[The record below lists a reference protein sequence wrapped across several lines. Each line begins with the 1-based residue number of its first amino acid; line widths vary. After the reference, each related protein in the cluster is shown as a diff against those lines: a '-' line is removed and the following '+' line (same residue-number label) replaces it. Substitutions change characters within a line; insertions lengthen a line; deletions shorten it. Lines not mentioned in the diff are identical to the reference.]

1 MRLFDLIKIWQPEC
15 TPENSKVHLARNNG
29 IEDPIDVFIRGEFER
44 WQQWQG
50 DHYFNREYVVGL
62 VQARQPTLWLF
73 AGLYRP
79 TDKTWI
85 EKTEEEAAH
94 WWYELD
100 RLPAADEWA
109 GRLYLRSPYTAR
121 HSRPNGETLAA
132 ELTVVELLPERLS
145 IGAFPGFKAVDV
157 SMSEL
162 RILVQQNIES
172 WRSALASV
180 KGIYLI
186 TDTSK
191 GKLYVGKA
199 DGADGVWGRWST
211 YARTGHG
218 HNVAL
223 KKEFGIEAL
232 PERQN
237 DLRFSILEIADL
249 NASDIDQREAHWK
262 RILHTRDFGY
272 NRN

>member
-1 MRLFDLIKIWQPEC
+1 MRLFDLIRLWEPTC
-15 TPENSKVHLARNNG
+15 TPGNSKVHLARHNG

-50 DHYFNREYVVGL
+50 DHFFNREYVVGL

-79 TDKTWI
+79 TGKTWI
-85 EKTEEEAAH
+85 EKTPEEAAH

-100 RLPAADEWA
+100 RLPAADEWV

-132 ELTVVELLPERLS
+132 DLTVVEVLAERLS
-145 IGAFPGFKAVDV
+145 IGAFPGFKSVDV
-157 SMSEL
+157 SMGEL

-172 WRSALASV
+172 WRSALSAV

-186 TDTSK
+186 TDTTT
-191 GKLYVGKA
+191 GRLYVGKA
-199 DGADGVWGRWST
+199 DGADGIWRRWCT
-211 YARTGHG
+211 YVRTGHG

-223 KKEFGIEAL
+223 KKEFGIEAP

-237 DLRFSILEIADL
+237 DLRFSILEVADL

-262 RILHTRDFGY
+262 RILLSRAYGY

>member
-1 MRLFDLIKIWQPEC
+1 MRLFDLIKVWQPDL
-15 TPENSKVHLARNNG
+15 TPETTKVHLARHNR
-29 IEDPIDVFIRGEFER
+29 IEHPLDVFLRGDFEDWQR
-44 WQQWQG
+44 WQKQ
-50 DHYFNREYVVGL
+50 HFFNRPYVL
-62 VQARQPTLWLF
+62 SLIATPTTRWLF
-73 AGLYRP
+73 AGIFRP
-79 TDKTWI
+79 TSKTWVEATTDEDGHYWYDL
-85 EKTEEEAAH
+85 EK
-94 WWYELD
+94 
-100 RLPAADEWA
+100 LPAGEDWI
-109 GRLYLRSPYTAR
+109 GRLYVDSPYTAR
-121 HSRPNGETLAA
+121 HSRPTGERLED

-145 IGAFPGFKAVDV
+145 IGAFPGFKTVDI
-157 SMSEL
+157 SMQEL
-162 RILVQQNIES
+162 RILVQQNTES
-172 WRSALASV
+172 WRAALAAV

-186 TDTSK
+186 TDTSN

-199 DGADGVWGRWST
+199 DGADGIWSRWCT

-223 KKEFGIEAL
+223 KKEFGIEAS

-262 RILHTRDFGY
+262 RILQTRGAFGY